1 MGKVKL
7 KNRASNRST
16 ARNQAIKSV
25 VTKIIPTD
33 WDELVWDIAE
43 GIITDTATNAIDH
56 AIYGEEESA
65 YTEIQN
71 NYVYNT
77 YVTNT
82 TVDNPVVPPTFPPK
96 YNYRNP
102 TVWRSRPQ
110 VSLPDPILP
119 TDIDNQTA
127 TTTPVGSS
135 INVGA
140 SVQLD
145 RYKMGKLIF
154 HPHSTNKK
162 GIRRKVPN
170 NSLTFEFQKAQ
181 QEAINAISKLK
192 NGEPTPIEY
201 SGWLVS
207 NSNLDGLRGDG
218 HILMGINSLSA
229 LAQTYRALSSI
240 ATIEPTNE
248 IPVEYESINVV
259 DKVKPLKFNGKS
271 ECMPPITNLAQQL
284 GYEETEFEN
293 KTIEDII
300 KDYGKKQYEVKQ
312 STQTPTI
319 NPIKDFNIENNE
331 QLAVHILASLF
342 FRSGYHRLPAKV
354 PESLLFD
361 TEKYKK
367 PQDQPTI
374 LIDDNLEFSE
384 YLLKNLDGILGQF
397 PLSLKYKTADQNG
410 SIQEKIIK
418 IPNIAECLAEIL
430 GSNLAIRSDTNTSL
444 VMGMKNL
451 AESAKAGNAATLAA
465 DIARAN
471 AEYLGYKSREVKKE
485 IPYSFTPGQY
495 NIRDALKNSMQ
506 KMVSFKNVDDE
517 QLVDD
522 IKLILIAA
530 QIIKGALVQPY
541 KEGGNVTGDGIRET
555 QRAYQEKY
563 DKEWDEF
570 LNSYN
575 SNNSSKPFKKAKIK
589 DKPSQFKTI
598 N

>member
-7 KNRASNRST
+7 RNRASNR
-16 ARNQAIKSV
+16 ANVRNQTIKSV
-25 VTKIIPTD
+25 VTKLIPTD
-33 WDELVWDIAE
+33 WDELIWDIAE
-43 GIITDTATNAIDH
+43 SVISDTASNAIDH
-56 AIYGEEESA
+56 AIYGEDESA

-82 TVDNPVVPPTFPPK
+82 QVNNPVIPQIFPPR
-96 YNYRNP
+96 YNYKTP
-102 TVWRSRPQ
+102 PKVWRSPPQ
-110 VSLPDPILP
+110 ISLPDPILP

-127 TTTPVGSS
+127 TTTPVGAS

-140 SVQLD
+140 AVQLD

-162 GIRRKVPN
+162 GIRRKVPQN
-170 NSLTFEFQKAQ
+170 FLALEYQKAQ
-181 QEAINAISKLK
+181 QEAIKVISKLK

-207 NSNLDGLRGDG
+207 NSNLDGLRGEG

-248 IPVEYESINVV
+248 IPVEYESLSIY
-259 DKVKPLKFNGKS
+259 DKVTPLKFSGKS
-271 ECMPPITNLAQQL
+271 ETMPPANLAQQL
-284 GYEETEFEN
+284 GYEEKEFEE
-293 KTIEDII
+293 KTVEDVI
-300 KDYGKKQYEVKQ
+300 KDYGKKQYEISGQ
-312 STQTPTI
+312 AQTDI
-319 NPIKDFNIENNE
+319 NPIKDFGIENME
-331 QLAVHILASLF
+331 QLTMHILASLF
-342 FRSGYHRLPAKV
+342 FRSGYHRLPAKL

-410 SIQEKIIK
+410 SIQEKTIK

-430 GSNLAIRSDTNTSL
+430 GSNLAIQSDTNTSL

-471 AEYLGYKSREVKKE
+471 AEYLGYKSREIKKE